1 VNVCWASDARALLR
15 DEGENIPQPGYVG
28 IRYWTKRVL
37 LVGQNPAVPPER
49 LAAED
54 RPYTN
59 ALRTVR
65 NAPTPESYDQ
75 LHSIL
80 RDFIP
85 RWPVHGSYFPLTE
98 CGLDLDEIAYCDL
111 VRCRTVSNRTPPAQV
126 ATACTLV
133 LTCINQSKGA

>member
-1 VNVCWASDARALLR
+1 MFAGLVTRAALLR

-37 LVGQNPAVPPER
+37 LVGQNPAVPPEP

-98 CGLDLDEIAYCDL
+98 CGLDLDEIAYCNL